1 MRRPVAALPVAAL
14 LAVGLLAGCSDSG
27 SATPS
32 SSSSSSPADASPSE
46 SSSAPASA
54 SPEDQAAL
62 AKATV
67 SGTDAEPELTYEWPF
82 DVRTSVASILKE
94 GDGDVVKDTD
104 AVTVSYVVYSG
115 PDGTQLVSTWKQGHT
130 ESIPLKGLSPQFD
143 PLVSS
148 IAGHKVGT
156 RILFGAASDLANES
170 NPTPSTLWLLEVT
183 GVVPTRATGTAVTP
197 ADGLPTVTLAEDG
210 APSIT
215 VPKGY
220 QAPSDL
226 VVQPLI
232 KGDGPVIADKDYITV
247 AYSGWLLDGTQFD
260 SSWAK
265 GGAPFYTQIGA
276 GQVIDGWDKGLVG
289 QTVGSQVLLV
299 IPASLAYGDKE
310 QGSIPANSPLVFVVD
325 ILAKN

>member
-1 MRRPVAALPVAAL
+1 MRRHVAALPVAAL

-27 SATPS
+27 SPAPS
-32 SSSSSSPADASPSE
+32 SSSSSADASPSGTG
-46 SSSAPASA
+46 SAPASA
-54 SPEDQAAL
+54 SPEDEAAL
-62 AKATV
+62 AKATI

-82 DVRTSVASILKE
+82 DVRGSVASIVKE
-94 GDGDVVKDTD
+94 GTGDVVKDTD

-130 ESIPLKGLSPQFD
+130 ESIPLKGLAPQFD

-148 IAGHKVGT
+148 IAGHKIGT
-156 RILFGAASDLANES
+156 RILFGSASDLSNET

-183 GVVPTRATGTAVTP
+183 GVLPKRADGTPVTP
-197 ADGLPTVTLAEDG
+197 ADGLPTVTLADNGE
-210 APSIT
+210 PSIT
-215 VPKGY
+215 VPKDY
-220 QAPSDL
+220 QAPTSL
-226 VVQPLI
+226 VAQTLI
-232 KGDGPVIADKDYITV
+232 KGDGPAIAAKDYISV

-276 GQVIDGWDKGLVG
+276 GQVIAGWDQGLVG

-299 IPASLAYGDKE
+299 VPAELAYKDQE
-310 QGSIPANSPLVFVVD
+310 QGKIPANSTLVFVVD